1 MIDLINSY
9 SPEYFGAFW
18 QAIGAGISGLF
29 GLGSNLFGASNNRKM
44 QKVAQNFNRSE
55 REASQQYATSERVA
69 SQQYATSE
77 RKASQAYQDEQRQ
90 AQNAWSE
97 QMYNNYSSP
106 QAIAQQYAAA
116 GLNPRLA
123 VDGGSVGSV
132 AASSG
137 SSGSAPSGQ
146 SPSGQHTGFQSVTPP
161 YQPVNN
167 LAGGFADIAGALK
180 SFADAKKAGIET
192 ERFEKEMDDYLRGIK
207 SNADAQEFYRD
218 YMQPTLNNKEKKLI
232 QQITQEISKGTV
244 ELEYMHELLGKA
256 KAERLITEKE
266 AEHWY
271 DKYQIY
277 VNQQQQETEKT
288 RSEVELN
295 KKQKEV
301 LNATVGKIFAD
312 TRLSKLNGDVL
323 DETKRYLVSELEKK
337 IENMDADTANKKL
350 QAVYQKL
357 QNHKFKLT
365 GLSGDGNVITGTVSQ
380 FTYAIDDIL
389 NYVFGE

>member
-1 MIDLINSY
+1 MIDIIDSY
-9 SPEYFGAFW
+9 SPEYYGAFW
-18 QAIGAGISGLF
+18 QAIGAGISGLI
-29 GLGSNLFGASNNRKM
+29 GLGSNLFGNSNNRRM
-44 QKVAQNFNRSE
+44 QKDAQNFNRSE
-55 REASQQYATSERVA
+55 REASQQYATSERI
-69 SQQYATSE
+69 
-77 RKASQAYQDEQRQ
+77 ASQAYQDEQRQ

-106 QAIAQQYAAA
+106 EAMAQQYAAA

-146 SPSGQHTGFQSVTPP
+146 HTGFQGVTPP

-180 SFADAKKAGIET
+180 AFADAKKAGVET
-192 ERFEKEMDDYLRGIK
+192 ERFEKEMEDYLRGIK
-207 SNADAQEFYRD
+207 ANADAQEFYRD
-218 YMQPTLNNKEKKLI
+218 YMQPTLNTKEKKLI

-244 ELEYMHELLGKA
+244 ELEYMRELLGKA

-271 DKYQIY
+271 DKYQMF
-277 VNQQQQETEKT
+277 VNQQQLESEKK

-295 KKQKEV
+295 KEQKKV
-301 LNATVGKIFAD
+301 LNTTVNKIFAD

-323 DETKRYLVSELEKK
+323 DETKDYLVTELEKK
-337 IENMDADTANKKL
+337 IENLDADTANKKL

-357 QNHKFKLT
+357 QNYKFKLT
-365 GLSGDGNVITGTVSQ
+365 GLSGDGNIITGTVAQ
-380 FTYAIDDIL
+380 FTYAIDEIL
-389 NYVFGE
+389 KSIFGE